1 MLRIAEP
8 TESKERT
15 LRKHAS
21 REQKQEKIALPPE
34 QRPLPY
40 PQPFPEWVSVMHFRW
55 QARSLEDR
63 ISHNSAR
70 VHRTFS
76 WSVLILC
83 DPHNSSYRRSGHDL
97 APFFQMWGHRWGDAA
112 PPRPRPAPPRP
123 AVGGGANAD
132 PGRYHVRGQISVPG
146 VFHSAPPP
154 PPSLATLTLSRL
166 RLGFKT
172 KSNKQAK
179 FLVCCSLSQSNEA
192 GRLSSH
198 HVLTEE

>member
-1 MLRIAEP
+1 MLRTAEP

-112 PPRPRPAPPRP
+112 PPPPPSRPAPPSRGRGGECRAWEVPRQRSDFRP
-123 AVGGGANAD
+123 RSFSLCPASSTKSGNTDVIKAAFRFQNKIKQTSQ
-132 PGRYHVRGQISVPG
+132 V
-146 VFHSAPPP
+146 
-154 PPSLATLTLSRL
+154 PSLL
-166 RLGFKT
+166 
-172 KSNKQAK
+172 
-179 FLVCCSLSQSNEA
+179 
-192 GRLSSH
+192 
-198 HVLTEE
+198 

>member
-1 MLRIAEP
+1 MLRTAEP

-123 AVGGGANAD
+123 AQPWEGGRMQILG
-132 PGRYHVRGQISVPG
+132 GTTSEVR
-146 VFHSAPPP
+146 F
-154 PPSLATLTLSRL
+154 PSQEFFTLPRL
-166 RLGFKT
+166 LH
-172 KSNKQAK
+172 Q
-179 FLVCCSLSQSNEA
+179 VWQ
-192 GRLSSH
+192 H
-198 HVLTEE
+198 